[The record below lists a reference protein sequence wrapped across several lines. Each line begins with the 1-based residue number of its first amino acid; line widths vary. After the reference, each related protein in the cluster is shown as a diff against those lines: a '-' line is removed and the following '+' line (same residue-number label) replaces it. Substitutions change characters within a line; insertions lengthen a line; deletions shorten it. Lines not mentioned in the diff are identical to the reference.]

1 MNKKKSINFSLRQYG
16 LLIAL
21 IAIGIF
27 FQIITK
33 GALLTPLNITNIL
46 LQNSYIIILAIGM
59 LFIIITGDFDL
70 SVGYA
75 AGFIGA
81 FAGLLCVVNNLP
93 VLLTIIICIVVGLIL
108 GAWQGWLIAYMKIPA
123 FVTTLGNMLVFRG
136 LMLKSLGSQTI
147 GPFPESFSAISAKF
161 IPDVTVGGLK
171 IVTLLIGAV
180 AAIVFI
186 LVSIISRRKSAKY
199 GLSGNVGAFV
209 AKLVIVTVVVM
220 LFALIL
226 SKHEGIPLVM
236 LLLALLIGAYS
247 FMGNK
252 TTLGRRI
259 YATGGNEK
267 ATQLSGINT
276 KKIRF
281 FVFTNMGFLSAIA
294 GIVYAARL
302 NYATPGAG
310 SGFEMDAIASCFIG
324 GASSKGG
331 VGTIFGTIVGALVMG
346 VLNNGMQLLGL
357 GTDSQQMVKGL
368 VLIFAVLLDVISK
381 SKAKS

>member
-1 MNKKKSINFSLRQYG
+1 
-16 LLIAL
+16 
-21 IAIGIF
+21 
-27 FQIITK
+27 
-33 GALLTPLNITNIL
+33 
-46 LQNSYIIILAIGM
+46 
-59 LFIIITGDFDL
+59 
-70 SVGYA
+70 
-75 AGFIGA
+75 
-81 FAGLLCVVNNLP
+81 
-93 VLLTIIICIVVGLIL
+93 
-108 GAWQGWLIAYMKIPA
+108 MKIPA